1 MPVSVVVGGQYG
13 SEGKGKVALALAR
26 QERGESVTVRVGG
39 PNSGHTG
46 YDREGRRWVLRQLPV
61 AAVDGAHLIVLPAG
75 SYIDPELFLAE
86 VASLGLT
93 AEDIA
98 ISPRARVITPEHVR
112 HERAWQISTSIGSTG
127 TGTGAAVVAAIQR
140 GALNSGPR
148 AVFATDDDR
157 LRPFVKSTTDLL
169 QAALKEGRRVIVE
182 GTQGFGLSPLHSP
195 HWPNVTSRDTTAAA
209 FMAEAGLSPFDVD
222 DITLVIR
229 SWPIRVAGN
238 SGPLELETDW
248 ETVTKESGSPED
260 IREFTSVTKKLR
272 RVGRFECDIVK
283 QAIAVNRPTRVVL
296 NHVDYID
303 WRCRAETLTST
314 AWEFIN
320 YVEQGLARDVDW
332 VGTGVDS
339 FVQLR
344 QTFALR
350 A

>member
-26 QERGESVTVRVGG
+26 RERGESVAVRVGG

-46 YDREGRRWVLRQLPV
+46 YDLKGRRWILRQLPV
-61 AAVDGAHLIVLPAG
+61 AAVDGAHVIVLPAG
-75 SYIDPELFLAE
+75 SYVEPELLLQE
-86 VASLGLT
+86 IASLGLN
-93 AEDIA
+93 EKNVA
-98 ISPRARVITPEHVR
+98 ISPQARVITAEHVH
-112 HERAWQISTSIGSTG
+112 HELASRISASIGSTG

-140 GALNSGPR
+140 NAPNSGPR
-148 AVFATDDDR
+148 AVFATDDER

-169 QAALKEGRRVIVE
+169 QDALKDGRRIIVE

-195 HWPNVTSRDTTAAA
+195 YWPNVTSRDTTAAG
-209 FMAEAGLSPFDVD
+209 FLSEAGLSPLDVD
-222 DITLVIR
+222 DITLVLR
-229 SWPIRVAGN
+229 SLPIRVSGN
-238 SGPLELETDW
+238 SGPLETETNW
-248 ETVTKESGSPED
+248 ETVTSESGSPED

-272 RVGRFECDIVK
+272 RVGRFEFDIVK
-283 QAIAVNRPTRVVL
+283 RAIAVNRPTRVVL
-296 NHVDYID
+296 NHLDYID
-303 WRCRAETLTST
+303 WSCRAGTLTST

-320 YVEQGLARDVDW
+320 WVERGLARDVDW

-344 QTFALR
+344 QKFAVR